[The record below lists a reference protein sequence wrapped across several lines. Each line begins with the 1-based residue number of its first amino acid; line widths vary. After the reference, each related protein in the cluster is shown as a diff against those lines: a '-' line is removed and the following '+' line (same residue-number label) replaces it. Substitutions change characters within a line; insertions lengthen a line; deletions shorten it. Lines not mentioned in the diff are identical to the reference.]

1 MKNLRP
7 KGPRGVMLLGFG
19 ITGMTLGLSYFIH
32 GGGARDSLEWLT
44 NLIPMQVFAVCWF
57 IVGLWLA
64 VAAFTYQHKL
74 ALAAHSGLC
83 VLWGTAYGV
92 AAVIKMIHGEE
103 IDAFFIVP
111 LFWGLAVACG
121 AAVRMSNPVQNNTQA
136 PTPVSKLRRSL
147 KNG

>member
-1 MKNLRP
+1 
-7 KGPRGVMLLGFG
+7 MLLGFG
-19 ITGMTLGLSYFIH
+19 ITGMTLGLTYFVS
-32 GGGARDSLEWLT
+32 GDASARSLDWLT
-44 NLIPMQVFAVCWF
+44 NLIPMQVFAACWF
-57 IVGLWLA
+57 IVGLWMA

-103 IDAFFIVP
+103 MNAFFFVP

-121 AAVRMSNPVQNNTQA
+121 AAVRMNNPIRNRKA
-136 PTPVSKLRRSL
+136 PTPGSKLRRSL